1 MEFVTIKNADQP
13 SNNRIQVSACAV
25 TARACARSAPAQSA
39 PDAAR
44 WADRRMTKTG
54 RASRQSAIVGA
65 LVWAVLAG
73 TSSSAADEWQT
84 NVSNAGADIVLHWVH
99 VYEGQDTVYSID
111 IIPRGQAARS
121 LQVSG
126 QPVFNAKKTLLALP
140 DCADDGCQPEVQVV
154 DLVAGKVLPV
164 VKVPETGQVY
174 LTCKWRDSVLRVVVE
189 TTGSGAR
196 KSTHEYPLSGRR

>member
-1 MEFVTIKNADQP
+1 MHAYKPMTAGP
-13 SNNRIQVSACAV
+13 HNNRVNATVRPVTPLACASV
-25 TARACARSAPAQSA
+25 ATRPPRALRP
-39 PDAAR
+39 R